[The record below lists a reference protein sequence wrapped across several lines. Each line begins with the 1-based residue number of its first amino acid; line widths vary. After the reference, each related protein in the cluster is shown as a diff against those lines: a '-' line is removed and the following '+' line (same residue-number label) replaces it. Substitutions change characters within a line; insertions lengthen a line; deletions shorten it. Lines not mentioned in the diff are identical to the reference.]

1 VAERPAVGV
10 RLHSRHPAW
19 PERFADLHDPP
30 AAVYAKGRLELLHL
44 RKVAIVGARRSTP
57 TGSEIAWSLA
67 RDLARE
73 GLVIVS
79 GLARGIDRAAHEGA
93 LAADGA
99 TIAVLGCGLDVCYP
113 PDSRSVFDAIGVEGL
128 LVSEFEAGE
137 PPRAAHFPQRNRL
150 IAALAEVIVVVEG
163 AARSGSR
170 ITADFGLELG
180 REVVATPRDPVGS
193 GAETPNGLLRQGAAP
208 ITCASDV
215 LEILGLPRIDPK
227 PSPRDAP
234 IPAGLRWAWKLLD
247 GNPRPAEAL
256 AARSGRAPREIA
268 AALVELELLGAI
280 ERVAGGLYRR
290 RGKR

>member
-1 VAERPAVGV
+1 
-10 RLHSRHPAW
+10 
-19 PERFADLHDPP
+19 
-30 AAVYAKGRLELLHL
+30 
-44 RKVAIVGARRSTP
+44 VAIVGARRSTP
-57 TGSEIAWSLA
+57 TGSEIAWALA

-99 TIAVLGCGLDVCYP
+99 TIAVLGCGVDVCYP
-113 PDSRSVFDAIGVEGL
+113 PDSRSAYEAIRAKGL
-128 LVSEFEAGE
+128 LLSEFEAGE
-137 PPRAAHFPQRNRL
+137 PPRPAHFPQRNRL

-180 REVVATPRDPVGS
+180 REVVATPRDPIGS
-193 GAETPNGLLRQGAAP
+193 GAEMPNGLLRQGAAP

-215 LEILGLPRIDPK
+215 LEILGLPRIDPE
-227 PSPRDAP
+227 
-234 IPAGLRWAWKLLD
+234 PARRGRRVPDGLRWAWQLLD
-247 GNPRPAEAL
+247 GNPRPAEVL
-256 AARSGRAPREIA
+256 SERCGRAPKEVA
-268 AALVELELLGAI
+268 AALVELELLGFV
-280 ERVAGGLYRR
+280 ERAAGGLYRR